1 MMAYELFAGKHPFN
15 TKNIQQLVNDIL
27 MTEPDLSPLQDR
39 ARETMEIPAIDM
51 EQLMRKAGFEVADEE
66 LGQTVVGGL
75 LEDIEKTMPVDKQG
89 LDSPTDHDP
98 LDAAVNPQA
107 IQTEIDPD
115 VVVSQPENLQT
126 EIDPEGILEDNVS
139 SDTNVDLGTMP
150 VSAFEG
156 ISDSFEKGGAKKSKG
171 DTQDLPKYTP
181 QTLAEIIGK
190 LLNKSP
196 DRRYHDAYQVINDLC
211 AAIGIDVP
219 TESAA
224 IRESFLQA
232 ATFVGRDQELQTLDV
247 ALTNALQGKGSAWL
261 ISGESGVGKSRLME
275 ELRTRA
281 VVQGAMALRGQGV
294 SEGGLSYQLWRE
306 PLRRLALSTA
316 LDDLDAST
324 LKDLIPD
331 ISQLLERDIPDA
343 VDLEGE
349 GYRQRLLG
357 AIANLFQQQKQ
368 PIILLLEDL
377 QWANESLEVLKS
389 LSGLTANLPLLIVG
403 NFRLEE
409 RPNLPDELPDMQVLK
424 LERLSENSIAD
435 LSVSMLGEA
444 GRQADVLELLQ
455 RETEGNVFFL
465 VEVVRALAEEAG
477 RLGAVGQMA
486 LPEFV
491 TTGGVNAVIER
502 RLARVPAGGRGLL
515 RLAAIA
521 GRELDLALLER
532 MKDRVNL
539 DEWLIACSNS
549 AVLEILDGQWRFAH
563 DKLREATV
571 STIPATKI
579 SKSHRHVAEAIEET
593 YPDAPEQAAILAQHW
608 REAGDRAKEY
618 TSVQRAGDYGLHI
631 SAFMD
636 AKAHFERSLELAPDV
651 IDVDG
656 SQQAEQTIIAVKLGE
671 VLQHLGEY

>member
-1 MMAYELFAGKHPFN
+1 
-15 TKNIQQLVNDIL
+15 
-27 MTEPDLSPLQDR
+27 
-39 ARETMEIPAIDM
+39 
-51 EQLMRKAGFEVADEE
+51 
-66 LGQTVVGGL
+66 
-75 LEDIEKTMPVDKQG
+75 
-89 LDSPTDHDP
+89 
-98 LDAAVNPQA
+98 
-107 IQTEIDPD
+107 
-115 VVVSQPENLQT
+115 
-126 EIDPEGILEDNVS
+126 
-139 SDTNVDLGTMP
+139 
-150 VSAFEG
+150 
-156 ISDSFEKGGAKKSKG
+156 
-171 DTQDLPKYTP
+171 
-181 QTLAEIIGK
+181 
-190 LLNKSP
+190 
-196 DRRYHDAYQVINDLC
+196 
-211 AAIGIDVP
+211 
-219 TESAA
+219 
-224 IRESFLQA
+224 
-232 ATFVGRDQELQTLDV
+232 
-247 ALTNALQGKGSAWL
+247 
-261 ISGESGVGKSRLME
+261 
-275 ELRTRA
+275 
-281 VVQGAMALRGQGV
+281 
-294 SEGGLSYQLWRE
+294 
-306 PLRRLALSTA
+306 
-316 LDDLDAST
+316 
-324 LKDLIPD
+324 
-331 ISQLLERDIPDA
+331 
-343 VDLEGE
+343 
-349 GYRQRLLG
+349 
-357 AIANLFQQQKQ
+357 
-368 PIILLLEDL
+368 
-377 QWANESLEVLKS
+377 
-389 LSGLTANLPLLIVG
+389 LTANLPLLIVG

-571 STIPATKI
+571 STIPATEI

-656 SQQAEQTIIAVKLGE
+656 SQQAEQTNIAVKLGE
-671 VLQHLGEY
+671 VLQHLGEYEPAVKVLEQSLAHYRQIDEHRGVAHALNLLGDVYWKQGEYADAVALCEESLEIYRKFNDQAGIARALNRIGMVMAEQGDHPGATPKFEESLTFARESGDPNVSASVVNNLGVAAYAQGDYAAASDYFEQGLALAREVGNRQRAATLLGNLGSIAGATEDFAKAKVYFGQSLDLSRTIGEKRGIAQALDNLGVLAEIEEDYNLARYYLQESLALAQSVGARDRSANVLVNLGETARKQGEVDVAENYYNEALQIAHEINALHSVLDALVGLTQLTPDKMQAVEWLGLALKHPALYEYTRETVDSILEQLKAEFSESENEAGLKRGESQDLGDVAQSILNS